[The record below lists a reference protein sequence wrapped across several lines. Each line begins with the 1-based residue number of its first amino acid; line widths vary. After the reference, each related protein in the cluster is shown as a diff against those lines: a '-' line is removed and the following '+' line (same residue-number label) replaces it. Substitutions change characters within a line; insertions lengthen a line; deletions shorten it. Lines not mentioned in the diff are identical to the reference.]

1 MNCIKQLRTLAV
13 AGDSPWPPF
22 MTPKEFQKCLWPLG
36 RTALFTALRL
46 RKFHS
51 FLLRDGLSSG
61 GVRVIDTASALA
73 YLASHSE
80 AAKKEDAKALKQRQA
95 PPAKRTRPQRRSA
108 VTS

>member
-1 MNCIKQLRTLAV
+1 
-13 AGDSPWPPF
+13 
-22 MTPKEFQKCLWPLG
+22 MTPKEFQKRLWPLG

-73 YLASHSE
+73 YLAKLSE
-80 AAKKEDAKALKQRQA
+80 AAKTEDAKALKQRQA
-95 PPAKRTRPQRRSA
+95 PTTKRIRQQRQSA
-108 VTS
+108 VMS